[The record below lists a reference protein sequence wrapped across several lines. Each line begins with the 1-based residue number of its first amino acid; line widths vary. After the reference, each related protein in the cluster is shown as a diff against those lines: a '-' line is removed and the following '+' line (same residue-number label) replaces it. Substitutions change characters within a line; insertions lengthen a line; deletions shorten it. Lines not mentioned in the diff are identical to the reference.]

1 MNWFHRST
9 LESGWGLQVDLS
21 RAVPNERFTCLTC
34 HRTGPLTVNGK
45 CGSCNSDAVITAAVM
60 K

>member
-1 MNWFHRST
+1 MNWFAKST
-9 LESGWGLQVDLS
+9 LESMSLHLDLS

-45 CGSCNSDAVITAAVM
+45 CGACNSDAVITVAVM